1 MKLISLLSDIFK
13 SRGYEVMVSS
23 PENSYL
29 LLKRGSSTL
38 AVGYADPGHITTEG
52 EVDMFLSMG
61 ENDSA
66 DSSLFISPE
75 KLKRASKKALEKG
88 GSAMWDRMALAIAIG
103 EQVITSTGEVEANE
117 EPVFDHQRILNMF
130 KAGDVD
136 PVAELRQFE
145 KGTEPVFNVHS
156 AQPSKKEPA
165 DISSQKYDGP
175 LKVEKVSFPET
186 AEKKEEKEQTAS
198 KVSEDILMGA
208 WAGFEDWKKNEE
220 MDPEHKKKEVV
231 EQGKKS
237 EEETRFDP
245 FSLDVPFMGAMEDT
259 PPEKRPWV
267 GSTLAPTKCS
277 REEACTKAGVPI
289 DTEIEMEHVPNL
301 LVSVSYSLRSE
312 EGDHVG
318 RLGQY
323 LYDPIK
329 AGLIDIPDALAEEL
343 RSTLSIWDGI
353 GPANNID
360 KAKEDD
366 KGYVRAL
373 KDRLVREKHAEDR
386 LVRETL
392 MSTIYQEVRYL
403 FDPSTFDVRWSR
415 RVVVPYWIKRDPE
428 GRIKWMVDGYL
439 GRFLPVGTGK

>member
-1 MKLISLLSDIFK
+1 MKLISLLSDIFR

-38 AVGYADPGHITTEG
+38 AVGYVDPGHNATEG
-52 EVDMFLSMG
+52 EVDMFLSMA
-61 ENDSA
+61 ENASA
-66 DSSLFISPE
+66 DSTLFISPE

-103 EQVITSTGEVEANE
+103 EQVITSTGEVEVE
-117 EPVFDHQRILNMF
+117 EGPVFDHQRILNMF

-145 KGTEPVFNVHS
+145 KGSEPVFNVHS
-156 AQPSKKEPA
+156 ERSSKKEA
-165 DISSQKYDGP
+165 VDISPQRSAVP
-175 LKVEKVSFPET
+175 LKVEKVSFPDT
-186 AEKKEEKEQTAS
+186 TEKKEEDVQA
-198 KVSEDILMGA
+198 VSNVPEDILIGA
-208 WAGFEDWKKNEE
+208 WAGFEDWKKKE
-220 MDPEHKKKEVV
+220 DKVPEPEKEEVV
-231 EQGKKS
+231 EQTDKP
-237 EEETRFDP
+237 EEEAKVDP
-245 FSLDVPFMGAMEDT
+245 FSFDMPFMSAMEDT
-259 PPEKRPWV
+259 APEKRPWV
-267 GSTLAPTKCS
+267 GATLAPTKCS
-277 REEACTKAGVPI
+277 REEACAKAGAAI

-312 EGDHVG
+312 DGDHVS

-343 RSTLSIWDGI
+343 RSTLSIWDGA
-353 GPANNID
+353 GPANNIE

-439 GRFLPVGTGK
+439 GRFLPVGTGQ